1 MKPIDKLLET
11 LNFKQDITLKDLKT
25 HICMFHLLCINL
37 ELFKDRFEKNESDIK
52 KGLFENPAIEELVNG
67 AKWMDERVFDIEK
80 VVFRNRVDQETQAE
94 DASKPLEP
102 SMRVMPDAKFT
113 ISDSKAQFDF
123 DALEQSL
130 MDKV

>member
-25 HICMFHLLCINL
+25 HIQ
-37 ELFKDRFEKNESDIK
+37 LFKDRFEKNESDIK

-94 DASKPLEP
+94 D
-102 SMRVMPDAKFT
+102 V
-113 ISDSKAQFDF
+113 
-123 DALEQSL
+123 
-130 MDKV
+130 